1 MGLSPKIILQYILKK
16 RGSKLSSLDS
26 GQQNA
31 SSMADVSF
39 LLLIFFIVTSSFLL
53 PQGILLELPS
63 NSSQSIQI
71 DEKKVIEVYPEES
84 GYSVKNTLYDE
95 KKFSELLQNKIEKDP
110 EMVFIVYMKKDLPYK
125 RLIDTLDLAK
135 KNKFKKFSLK

>member
-1 MGLSPKIILQYILKK
+1 MGLSPKIIFKYIIK
-16 RGSKLSSLDS
+16 RRDSKLSLRS
-26 GQQNA
+26 GQQDG

-53 PQGILLELPS
+53 PQGIILELPS
-63 NSSQSIQI
+63 KSSQSIQI
-71 DEKKVIEVYPEES
+71 DEKKVIEVYPEQS
-84 GYSVKNTLYDE
+84 GYSVKNILYNE